1 MKDVSHVHIRSATPA
16 DVPAIERTARRSWHA
31 AYDTLLGERAVNEMV
46 DAWYDLS
53 DLRSATKRDEHVFIV
68 ASKEDS
74 TVWFAHAAFDAEH
87 NGWILFRIYVVPD
100 RWGNGIGTALLER
113 IETELKDRGVS
124 TYELVVLAENDVGV
138 TFYES
143 HDFDRVETVKTKLA
157 GVETTEHKYRKA
169 L

>member
-1 MKDVSHVHIRSATPA
+1 MSPVQIRSATPA
-16 DVPAIERTARRSWHA
+16 DAPAIERTARRSWHA
-31 AYDTLLGERAVNEMV
+31 TYDALLGERAVNEVV

-74 TVWFAHAAFDAEH
+74 TVGFAHAAFDAAH
-87 NGWILFRIYVVPD
+87 NGWVLFRIYVAPD
-100 RWGNGIGTALLER
+100 HWDNGIGTALLGR

-124 TYELVVLAENDVGV
+124 TYELVVFAENDVGV
-138 TFYES
+138 NFYES
-143 HDFDRVETVKTKLA
+143 HDFDRFETVETKFE
-157 GVETTEHKYRKA
+157 GVETAEHKYRKQ